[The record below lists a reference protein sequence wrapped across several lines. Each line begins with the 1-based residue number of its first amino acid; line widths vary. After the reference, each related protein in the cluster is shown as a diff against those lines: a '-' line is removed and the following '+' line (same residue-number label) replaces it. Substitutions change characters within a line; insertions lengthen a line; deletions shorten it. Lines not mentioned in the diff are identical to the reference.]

1 MYLFPLKMSAIIVFH
16 RNLLHRGYGET
27 VVRVKHPLLIL
38 KGPGLLK
45 STIVKTHNIALVF
58 TQLYG
63 LFFLAEVKEGL
74 QKPT

>member
-1 MYLFPLKMSAIIVFH
+1 MYPFPLKMSAIIVFH

-27 VVRVKHPLLIL
+27 VVRVKH
-38 KGPGLLK
+38 PGLLK

>member
-1 MYLFPLKMSAIIVFH
+1 MGDCCASK
-16 RNLLHRGYGET
+16 T
-27 VVRVKHPLLIL
+27 DPLLIL